1 MEKRKIEPVY
11 ADNRGY
17 IADVL
22 YKHPVDHVGIIDT
35 VAKSIRGNHYHK
47 LSTQHILVTK
57 GSLEYWYK
65 PLGSPEPAKC
75 VLVREYEMVT
85 TPPEEVH
92 ALRMLEANQFIV
104 LSEGLRGGVDYE
116 QDTFRTEPIIPSELH
131 FETKNG

>member
-1 MEKRKIEPVY
+1 MQKRRIEPIH

-22 YKHPVDHVGIIDT
+22 YKHPIDHVGIIDT

-47 LSTQHILVTK
+47 LSTQHILITK

-65 PLGSPEPAKC
+65 PLGSSEAAQF
-75 VLVREYEMVT
+75 VLLREYDFVT
-85 TPPEEVH
+85 TPPEEIH
-92 ALRMLEANQFIV
+92 ALRMLEDNQFIV

-116 QDTFRTEPIIPSELH
+116 QDTYRTDSIIPAELRLS
-131 FETKNG
+131 NGQ